1 MADPVSVAI
10 PVRNG
15 AAHLPTVL
23 DAIHAQQVDGEV
35 EIVVVDSGS
44 TDGSVALCEQA
55 GARVERIAP
64 SEFSHGGTR
73 NRLMELA
80 RGERVAFLTQDAV
93 PAGDGWLT
101 ALMGGFDGEEVA
113 LVCGPYLPRPDASP
127 MVRREQE
134 EWFATIP
141 PLVRGPLG
149 ESAQPGPRTFFSSA
163 NGAVSRAAWE
173 RVPFR
178 EVPYAEDQRLAV
190 DMLNAGYA
198 KAYVPG
204 AGVVHS
210 HDYPPLERFR
220 RWFDE
225 FRALREVY
233 GYRAPLA
240 PRPVLGRIRV
250 EVARDRAAA
259 GDAVVWDSLCYHT
272 LRALGAGLGSR
283 ADRLPAGV
291 RRWCSLERRPTYEPS
306 HP

>member
-1 MADPVSVAI
+1 MADSTSVAI

-15 AAHLPTVL
+15 AAHLPAVL
-23 DAIHAQQVDGEV
+23 DAIRAQRVDGEV

-44 TDGSVALCEQA
+44 TDGSAELCERA
-55 GARVERIAP
+55 GAQVERIVPAD
-64 SEFSHGGTR
+64 FSHGGTR

-93 PAGDGWLT
+93 PAHEGWLA
-101 ALMGGFDGEEVA
+101 ALMEGFAADDVA

-127 MVRREQE
+127 MVRRELE
-134 EWFATIP
+134 EWFAAVP
-141 PLVRGPLG
+141 PLVRGPL
-149 ESAQPGPRTFFSSA
+149 ANPQPGPPTFFSSA
-163 NGAVSRAAWE
+163 NGALSRAAWE

-178 EVPYAEDQRLAV
+178 DVPYAEDQRLAV
-190 DMLNAGYA
+190 DMLNAGFA
-198 KAYVPG
+198 KAYVPQ

-240 PRPVLGRIRV
+240 PRPVLGTIRR

-259 GDAVVWDSLCYHT
+259 GDAVVSESLCYHT
-272 LRALGAGLGSR
+272 LRALGAGLGTR
-283 ADRLPAGV
+283 ADRLPAAV
-291 RRWCSLERRPTYEPS
+291 RRLCSLERRPTYEPS